1 MKIDQFND
9 LAATNLIGSETRD
22 PKDEFNSHLKKEKYA
37 APPEFSSQG
46 VEDYVMYSETLDM
59 SPQMSAEQRDRRSE
73 AQSDNGDYSDGSS
86 DGRSS
91 GSSGAQSLTKMLVQ
105 QAVCLVAGAII
116 ITSSYQTM
124 VEKREAE
131 RNSPS
136 EPPAAVVEI
145 AGPTG
150 TETEATQ
157 DAENDTPVENG
168 DENESV
174 ESAGN
179 DGESDSGSDSS
190 GNGSNDGESDNG
202 SDSSG
207 NGSSTSGGSSGS
219 SGSSSGSNGNNG
231 NSGGSG
237 GGGGGQSPA
246 VHTFG
251 TPTQEELGDGSI
263 KLTYT
268 CTECGETYVVI
279 VTVDPEQ

>member
-59 SPQMSAEQRDRRSE
+59 SPQMSAEQRDRRSK

-86 DGRSS
+86 DGGSS
-91 GSSGAQSLTKMLVQ
+91 GSSGAQSLTKVLVQ
-105 QAVCLVAGAII
+105 QAVCLIAGAII

-131 RNSPS
+131 RNSLS
-136 EPPAAVVEI
+136 EPPAAVVVI

-179 DGESDSGSDSS
+179 DGESDGGSDSS
-190 GNGSNDGESDNG
+190 GNGSSTSDGG

-219 SGSSSGSNGNNG
+219 SNG

>member
-59 SPQMSAEQRDRRSE
+59 SPQMSAEQRDRRSK

-86 DGRSS
+86 DGGSS
-91 GSSGAQSLTKMLVQ
+91 GSSGAQSLTKVLVQ
-105 QAVCLVAGAII
+105 QAVCLIAGAII

-131 RNSPS
+131 RNSLS
-136 EPPAAVVEI
+136 EPPAAVVVI

-179 DGESDSGSDSS
+179 DGESDG
-190 GNGSNDGESDNG
+190 G

-219 SGSSSGSNGNNG
+219 SNG

>member
-1 MKIDQFND
+1 MKKIISVILLLSFALCLFGCKGND
-9 LAATNLIGSETRD
+9 TVTD
-22 PKDEFNSHLKKEKYA
+22 
-37 APPEFSSQG
+37 
-46 VEDYVMYSETLDM
+46 
-59 SPQMSAEQRDRRSE
+59 
-73 AQSDNGDYSDGSS
+73 
-86 DGRSS
+86 
-91 GSSGAQSLTKMLVQ
+91 
-105 QAVCLVAGAII
+105 
-116 ITSSYQTM
+116 
-124 VEKREAE
+124 
-131 RNSPS
+131 
-136 EPPAAVVEI
+136 
-145 AGPTG
+145 TG

-174 ESAGN
+174 ESAG
-179 DGESDSGSDSS
+179 
-190 GNGSNDGESDNG
+190 NDGESDNG

>member
-1 MKIDQFND
+1 MRI
-9 LAATNLIGSETRD
+9 
-22 PKDEFNSHLKKEKYA
+22 DEFNNLPPKNIIGEGTRGPENEYNTHLKKERR
-37 APPEFSSQG
+37 PDPLEFSGSE
-46 VEDYVMYSETLDM
+46 VEEFISYSETMDLRARQ
-59 SPQMSAEQRDRRSE
+59 SRQSAEQRAQRSE
-73 AQSDNGDYSDGSS
+73 ERNLSASRSASRAAQD
-86 DGRSS
+86 
-91 GSSGAQSLTKMLVQ
+91 LTKRFVQ
-105 QAVCLVAGAII
+105 QVVCLVAGAVI
-116 ITSSYQTM
+116 ITNAYQIM
-124 VEKREAE
+124 VEP
-131 RNSPS
+131 RNADRDSLPNPS
-136 EPPAAVVEI
+136 DAVVEI

-157 DAENDTPVENG
+157 DAENDDTPVENG

-190 GNGSNDGESDNG
+190 G
-202 SDSSG
+202 
-207 NGSSTSGGSSGS
+207 SSGS
-219 SGSSSGSNGNNG
+219 SNG
-231 NSGGSG
+231 NSGGG
-237 GGGGGQSPA
+237 GGEQSPA